1 MPTFFQLQKHP
12 IINQIANQDKLQVPF
27 LHLGIPIPL
36 NVNFLAQNDC
46 RGKIINLNHN
56 LLGSTPETC
65 ENN

>member
-1 MPTFFQLQKHP
+1 
-12 IINQIANQDKLQVPF
+12 
-27 LHLGIPIPL
+27 LGIPIPL